1 MSDQNDQPV
10 NLREA
15 LQSAGRKLAEALN
28 DLQALEV
35 KTKAVDVRAG
45 VLDEESARIVAFTR
59 IQLDGDMD
67 VIVPTQD
74 EGGAIAP
81 DPALL
86 ALHKE
91 SVAEAKEYRAQLI
104 NMVVDFFRQG
114 RAR

>member
-1 MSDQNDQPV
+1 MTQQPV
-10 NLREA
+10 QTTDLREA

-35 KTKAVDVRAG
+35 KTKSVDVKAG
-45 VLDEESARIVAFTR
+45 ILNEKDARIIAYTK
-59 IQLDGDMD
+59 IELDGDTT

-74 EGGAIAP
+74 ENGALVLDQAM
-81 DPALL
+81 L

-91 SVAEAKEYRAQLI
+91 SVADAMQYRTQII